1 MVKPVR
7 RRELVRHLE
16 TAYAVSE
23 RRACTASGFGRASH
37 RYTSRRDPSA
47 PLRLRLKELAEA
59 RVRYGYRRL
68 HILLQ
73 REGWRANHKKIYRI
87 YSEEGLSMRTRSPRR
102 RRSCRYR
109 IGRAAA
115 AGMNDVWAMDFM
127 SDRLFDG
134 RPFRILTIVDCHT
147 RESLSTAS
155 RTNFRAY
162 QVVEE
167 LDRIVRLRGKP
178 KSLRVDNGPEFAG
191 RMLDQ
196 WAYLNGVT
204 LDFSRPGKPTDN
216 AFIEAFNSRLRQ
228 ECLNASWFLSMAD
241 ARTRIEEWRTDYN
254 QNRPHT
260 SLGGLTPE
268 AFAAQLNPAR
278 IIA

>member
-23 RRACTASGFGRASH
+23 RRAYSASGFGRASH
-37 RYTSRRDPSA
+37 RYASRRDPSV
-47 PLRLRLKELAEA
+47 PLRLRLKELAES

-87 YSEEGLSMRTRSPRR
+87 YSEEGLSIRTRSPRR
-102 RRSCRYR
+102 RRASQYR
-109 IGRAAA
+109 VGRSAA
-115 AGMNDVWAMDFM
+115 AGMNDVWAMDFV

-134 RPFRILTIVDCHT
+134 RPFRILTVVDCHT

-155 RTNFRAY
+155 RTNVRAY
-162 QVVEE
+162 QVIEE
-167 LDRIVRLRGKP
+167 LDRMVRFRGKP

-228 ECLNASWFLSMAD
+228 ECLNASWFLSMVD
-241 ARTRIEEWRTDYN
+241 ARTRIEAWRIDYN

-260 SLGGLTPE
+260 SLGGLTPD
-268 AFAAQLNPAR
+268 AFAAQLNLAR